1 MIYTRIDTYSVILYS
16 TTIRQLLEHF
26 DIPTHN
32 LDVAYKNGYK
42 KSDVKLGDTF
52 VWKSEGLRIECKLDE
67 YDIHQE
73 SDSIFDVVWSWL
85 RFYITA
91 EGVDFLDSLHSDDDT
106 WNLQILLSSPDF
118 WYPISESHKVTRCDF
133 AFDYINYEGNEF
145 DRLRKLIASA
155 DFDDEISATGGRL
168 YTGTQAT
175 LSYSYRGGK
184 ERTIYLGS
192 TSADRMLR
200 IYDKK
205 FQLQDEAGNWD
216 TSKIPDEILKN
227 EIQIDSWHR
236 IELQCRDN
244 FAERYLV
251 SCQGDFRF
259 IMGEISAFFDVRKKD
274 GKRIAPLHKI
284 FLWTQRTPIIQ
295 NAKCSKQKNEI
306 TIVSNWVGEIAL
318 SHIVEMIGIIGWDGF
333 RNYLNDS
340 IRSRM
345 KQSLPRRIMYIN
357 KINNCLSVMSLQEG
371 VAFDENGNIGDLI
384 KGDDGAFYLG
394 PFPDPKKILGPYQ
407 KE

>member
-26 DIPTHN
+26 DVPTHN
-32 LDVAYKNGYK
+32 LDEAYKNGYK
-42 KSDVKLGDTF
+42 KTDVKLGDTF

-67 YDIHQE
+67 YDMHQE
-73 SDSIFDVVWSWL
+73 SDSIFDVVWTWL
-85 RFYITA
+85 RFYITS
-91 EGVDFLDSLHSDDDT
+91 EGVDFLDSLHADDDT

-118 WYPISESHKVTRCDF
+118 WNPISEAHKVTRCDF

-155 DFDDEISATGGRL
+155 DFDDELSSGGRL
-168 YTGTQAT
+168 YSGNAGGLT
-175 LSYSYRGGK
+175 YSYRGGK

-205 FQLQDEAGNWD
+205 FQLQDDAGNWD
-216 TSKIPDEILKN
+216 TSKVPDEILQN

-244 FAERYLV
+244 FAERYLI

-284 FLWTQRTPIIQ
+284 FLWTQRTPIVQ
-295 NAKCSKQKNEI
+295 NAKCKQQKNEI

-333 RNYLNDS
+333 RNYLNNS

-357 KINNCLSVMSLQEG
+357 KINNCLSVMALQEG
-371 VAFDENGNIGDLI
+371 VAFDSQGNIGDLI

-394 PFPDPKKILGPYQ
+394 PFPESNKILGPYQ